1 MAVTVIVLILVLPL
15 LLITGFFACELLIG
29 LATGRTRYGAS
40 DEQAVKARAVIVVPA
55 HNEEAIL
62 AGSLGELTASAQDI
76 PILLIA
82 DNCSDRTAEIARG
95 CGVRVVERFDAVKRG
110 KGFALARA
118 AEELAGEKVDVV
130 IVVDADCRIDQT
142 SLRALVAAV
151 VARGAPAQ
159 ALNWMKNDG
168 DTTPMV
174 KISNFALLL
183 KNLVRQ
189 RGLQRMIGQVHLT
202 GTGMAIP
209 GRLFTPDHFAT
220 ASIVE
225 DMKVGLD
232 LAEQG
237 HPAVLV
243 EQAKVWSMPSDREGT
258 IEQRK
263 RWEGG
268 YFTLARSV
276 VPPTLWRGVRLGQ
289 WRAIGI
295 ALDLAI
301 PPLVL
306 FVLASG
312 AALVGEALLAW
323 LTPLS
328 WGVVAIH
335 LALFAACAVGIVLAW
350 WKEGRALVGLSDLL
364 RIPAYILW
372 KIPLYLGLMREG
384 SPRAW
389 ARATRTEERT
399 AGKPT
404 DRADPSADA

>member
-1 MAVTVIVLILVLPL
+1 MVT
-15 LLITGFFACELLIG
+15 
-29 LATGRTRYGAS
+29 
-40 DEQAVKARAVIVVPA
+40 
-55 HNEEAIL
+55 
-62 AGSLGELTASAQDI
+62 
-76 PILLIA
+76 
-82 DNCSDRTAEIARG
+82 
-95 CGVRVVERFDAVKRG
+95 
-110 KGFALARA
+110 
-118 AEELAGEKVDVV
+118 
-130 IVVDADCRIDQT
+130 
-142 SLRALVAAV
+142 
-151 VARGAPAQ
+151 RGAPAQ

-174 KISNFALLL
+174 RISNFALLL

-209 GRLFTPDHFAT
+209 GRLFTPQHFAT

-232 LAEQG
+232 FAEQG
-237 HPAVLV
+237 FPAVLA
-243 EQAKVWSMPSDREGT
+243 ERAEVWSMPSDRDGT

-276 VPPTLWRGVRLGQ
+276 IPPTLSRGIRRGQ
-289 WRAIGI
+289 WRAIGV

-306 FVLASG
+306 FVLFIG
-312 AALVGEALLAW
+312 ATLVAEAMLAW
-323 LTPLS
+323 WASLS
-328 WGVVAIH
+328 WAIVALH
-335 LALFAACAVGIVLAW
+335 AALFAACAIGIVLAW
-350 WKEGRALVGLSDLL
+350 WKEGRAVVSLGDLL

-372 KIPLYLGLMREG
+372 KIPLYLGLIREG

-389 ARATRTEERT
+389 ARATRIEERSV
-399 AGKPT
+399 KP
-404 DRADPSADA
+404 DDDPRLL